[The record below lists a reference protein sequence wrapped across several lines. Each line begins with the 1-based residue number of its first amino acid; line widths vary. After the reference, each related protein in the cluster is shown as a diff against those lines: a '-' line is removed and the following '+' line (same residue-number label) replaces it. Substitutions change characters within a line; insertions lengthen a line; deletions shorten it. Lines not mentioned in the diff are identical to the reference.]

1 MGDVPFVEP
10 SEIPCLCGSELEFI
24 ESDTGDIYFHC
35 TNCKLTAYGDN
46 VGHALAQFFIAYMK
60 KFKSPNHN
68 IDRELSEYSGTL
80 AEVLSE
86 AEYKSFTDWALVLLS
101 NAGLVMP
108 LDDPGPKGAMGG
120 FTCPCGYGLSI
131 SVGPDDGLFTIS
143 CHKCNVSSQP
153 SIDLPTA
160 LWSYLVEY
168 RAGLGVIEWCDAALK
183 FLRSCERLMKKEEY
197 DWLFNMATNAGGAL
211 IPPPEEDCSDITT
224 EFIKSLLA
232 DIVIDAEERKEI
244 MGTESKE
251 TDWLKVH
258 ARIQEPTQ
266 SMIARKC
273 DELKELLLEK
283 NRKYGD
289 SAINPCRVFSRASAT
304 EQILV
309 RMDDKINRIKNRQND
324 EDEDVIKDLAGYCIL
339 YMIAKEKESE

>member
-1 MGDVPFVEP
+1 MSDVPFVEGRA
-10 SEIPCLCGSELEFI
+10 IPCLCGSKLEFMQ
-24 ESDTGDIYFHC
+24 SDLGDIYVNC
-35 TNCKLTAYGDN
+35 TNCDLTATGDSETY
-46 VGHALAQFFIAYMK
+46 ALAQFFVNYMK
-60 KFKSPNHN
+60 KFKYPNHD
-68 IDRELSEYSGTL
+68 IIPELLEYSDTL

-101 NAGLVMP
+101 RAGLVMP
-108 LDDPGPKGAMGG
+108 LDDPGPRGDMGG
-120 FTCPCGYGLSI
+120 FTCPCGWGLTV
-131 SVGPDDGLFTIS
+131 SVDPDDGLFTAS
-143 CHKCNVSSQP
+143 CHKCHVSSQP

-160 LWSYLVEY
+160 LWGYMVEY
-168 RAGLGVIEWCDAALK
+168 RTGLDVITWCDMASK
-183 FLRSCERLMKKEEY
+183 FLGACEQIMKKEEY
-197 DWLFNMATNAGGAL
+197 DKLFNMAVCRGSAVA
-211 IPPPEEDCSDITT
+211 PPPEEDFSHLTR
-224 EFIKSLLA
+224 EVIKSLLA
-232 DIVIDAEERKEI
+232 GTNTEERKEI
-244 MGTESKE
+244 MSKDVNPE
-251 TDWLKVH
+251 VTN
-258 ARIQEPTQ
+258 TQ
-266 SMIARKC
+266 ALIIKKC